1 MLLYADDAVILVE
14 DERSMRRGLD
24 TLAEW
29 CSKWAVEIIVECGM
43 MHVRRKGVKKTEEK
57 FYVGGDEIEVVK
69 EYKYLGCVVNEHLQ
83 V

>member
-14 DERSMRRGLD
+14 DERSMRLGLD

-29 CSKWAVEIIVECGM
+29 CSKWAVEINVECGM

-57 FYVGGDEIEVVK
+57 YVGGDEIEVVK